1 MRQAITLEGRAPVA
15 HRSRLVVAAAL
26 GVVLA
31 IGGAYAVLRD
41 TRPPPPTSQ
50 PAASRP
56 EATAAGRQE
65 PCQPTSTPRASAE
78 TADPGPGTPARIRLG
93 PGLRVKPSAAAI
105 AASRRGQRLV
115 VSGTVYAPDCTTPL
129 EGAVV
134 HLWQANGDG
143 VYGPGPQG
151 PGEVRCCYLQ
161 GTLRTD
167 ARGRYRVE
175 TVKPAHYQ
183 GANPPPPA
191 HIHLEVSHSAAG
203 VLLTEVHFQGDP
215 YLEESLDSGS
225 VIGLRTVQGPHG
237 PYLHGV
243 FDIVLPGPMP

>member
-1 MRQAITLEGRAPVA
+1 MRQASHAGGRAPVA
-15 HRSRLVVAAAL
+15 RRSRLVVAAAL

-31 IGGAYAVLRD
+31 IGGAYAALRG
-41 TRPPPPTSQ
+41 TRGPPPTSQ
-50 PAASRP
+50 
-56 EATAAGRQE
+56 
-65 PCQPTSTPRASAE
+65 
-78 TADPGPGTPARIRLG
+78 PARIRLG

-161 GTLRTD
+161 GTLRTN
-167 ARGRYRVE
+167 ARGRYQVE
-175 TVKPAHYQ
+175 TV
-183 GANPPPPA
+183 
-191 HIHLEVSHSAAG
+191 
-203 VLLTEVHFQGDP
+203 
-215 YLEESLDSGS
+215 
-225 VIGLRTVQGPHG
+225 
-237 PYLHGV
+237 
-243 FDIVLPGPMP
+243 

>member
-1 MRQAITLEGRAPVA
+1 MLEGRAPVA
-15 HRSRLVVAAAL
+15 RRSRLVVAAVL

-31 IGGAYAVLRD
+31 IGGAYAALRG
-41 TRPPPPTSQ
+41 TRGPPASSQ
-50 PAASRP
+50 PAASQP
-56 EATAAGRQE
+56 AATAAGRQE
-65 PCQPTSTPRASAE
+65 PCGPTGAARASAE

-105 AASRRGQRLV
+105 AASRRGQPLV

-129 EGAVV
+129 AGAVV
-134 HLWQANGDG
+134 HLWQANGEG

-161 GTLRTD
+161 GTLRTN
-167 ARGRYRVE
+167 ARGRYQVQ

-183 GANPPPPA
+183 GAKPPPPA
-191 HIHLEVSHSAAG
+191 HIHLEVSHPAAG
-203 VLLTEVHFQGDP
+203 VLLTELHFQGDP
-215 YLEESLDSGS
+215 YLEESLDSGP
-225 VIGLRTVQGPHG
+225 VIGLRILQGPHG

-243 FDIVLPGPMP
+243 FDIVLPQR

>member
-1 MRQAITLEGRAPVA
+1 MRQASHAGGRAPVA
-15 HRSRLVVAAAL
+15 RRSRLVVAAAL

-31 IGGAYAVLRD
+31 IGGAYAALRG
-41 TRPPPPTSQ
+41 TRGPPPSSQ

-56 EATAAGRQE
+56 EVTAAGRQE
-65 PCQPTSTPRASAE
+65 PCQPTGAARASAA
-78 TADPGPGTPARIRLG
+78 T
-93 PGLRVKPSAAAI
+93 

-129 EGAVV
+129 AGAVV
-134 HLWQANGDG
+134 HLWQANGEG

-161 GTLRTD
+161 GTLRTN
-167 ARGRYRVE
+167 ARGRYQVQ

-183 GANPPPPA
+183 GAKPPPPG
-191 HIHLEVSHSAAG
+191 HIHLEVSHPAAG
-203 VLLTEVHFQGDP
+203 VLLTELHFQGDP
-215 YLEESLDSGS
+215 YLEESLDSGP
-225 VIGLRTVQGPHG
+225 VIGLRILQGPHG

-243 FDIVLPGPMP
+243 FDIVLPQR